1 MADDIV
7 QTIKVEVEGAEEAT
21 AALEKIGEGASTSFD
36 ETAKAAETAG
46 VSIEDFGKMSEKSQ
60 AAYIEL
66 SQRVVEGSRSIVAST
81 GEIQQAAASGVQGT
95 QALGGG
101 LDDVSNKSGIS
112 SREMKALG
120 KIMGALGAGEVAHLA
135 VSFQRVTSSLGVL
148 GAAALAFAV
157 AAGAMLK
164 WAKDAADAAKGMED
178 LAKATGASI
187 ESLKLQ
193 EGAFQSAGIAAK
205 EFKSSLQGLLVGV
218 VGEAPKIQDEIDK
231 TAETAI
237 RAKAALDKLKAD
249 QGFQTTQF
257 QIQTQQ
263 LAAQTQQLQL
273 QGQQL
278 ALNLASVRQQLS
290 TLSATQDIERR
301 RANLTVQDAA
311 ANLALLELQDKY
323 LRGKISE
330 ASYEKQKAALE
341 QGARD
346 SAIQKARIDLENA
359 QQERDALGQKQA
371 AQRSALQLQEQQI
384 ELAQQQLPI
393 QQQQLELARQQL
405 ELAKQQFDIL
415 KGPDLA
421 AAQRKLAEA
430 LANSLGPLIEQ
441 FERMRQGSK
450 EAIDPL
456 TTLAS
461 QVLALKGA
469 LAAAGISSEDMAKGF
484 NASNVEVNKFL
495 PVIAKIVDSLTDLQK
510 LQFGEVLKGTGLP
523 PELIAVLMKGTEELD
538 KFIAKAQ
545 ELAPARQQLEDFG
558 KGLDS
563 LGKSLSDFGT
573 LVAGQSIATLRGYWD
588 ELKSI
593 GAAAKEASLALGSMV
608 TTAPANAWQW
618 LTSSFDA
625 ALAQMK
631 ARWAEFQQDLARSG
645 TLSPPLPSGAHAAG
659 GLLGGRGSGT
669 SDSNIAW
676 VSRGEHIM
684 PARAVSQPGVL
695 ALLEALRLSG
705 GNLRAVLNSMGHFAL
720 GGMVAPTL
728 SIPALAG
735 GGMHNV
741 TIAFPGLPEIT
752 GLRASS
758 GVVDQLRN
766 AAAMAQVRSGGR
778 KPSRYS

>member
-1 MADDIV
+1 MADDLV
-7 QTIKVEVEGAEEAT
+7 QTIIVEVDGAEKAT
-21 AALEKIGEGASTSFD
+21 ADLEKIGESASTSFE

-46 VSIEDFGKMSEKSQ
+46 VSIEEFGKLSEKTQ
-60 AAYIEL
+60 QAYIEL
-66 SQRVVEGSRSIVAST
+66 SQRVVEGSQSIVAST

-101 LDDVSNKSGIS
+101 LDEVSNKSGVS
-112 SREMKALG
+112 SREMRALG

-135 VSFQRVTSSLGVL
+135 VSFQRVASSLGVL

-157 AAGAMLK
+157 AGGAMLK

-178 LAKATGASI
+178 LAKATGTAV

-193 EGAFQSAGIAAK
+193 EGAFKSAGISAK
-205 EFKSSLQGLLVGV
+205 EFGSALQGMLVSV
-218 VGEAPKIQDEIDK
+218 VAEAPKLQDEIDK
-231 TAETAI
+231 TAETAV

-263 LAAQTQQLQL
+263 LQIQTQQLEL
-273 QGQQL
+273 QGRQL

-290 TLSATQDIERR
+290 TLDQMQAIERSR
-301 RANLTVQDAA
+301 ASLSLQDAEANLKMLELKRKLLAGTISKTQYDQAA
-311 ANLALLELQDKY
+311 AKE
-323 LRGKISE
+323 E
-330 ASYEKQKAALE
+330 KAALD
-341 QGARD
+341 R
-346 SAIQKARIDLENA
+346 SIQKAQLDVSNA
-359 QQERDALGQKQA
+359 RQEVQGLDQKQA
-371 AQRSALQLQEQQI
+371 AQRSALELQEKQI
-384 ELAQQQLPI
+384 QLAQEQLPI
-393 QQQQLELARQQL
+393 QQQQLELQRQQL
-405 ELAKQQFDIL
+405 ELAKQQFEQL
-415 KGPDLA
+415 KGADLG

-441 FERMRQGSK
+441 FERIKNGSK

-461 QVLALKGA
+461 QITALKA
-469 LAAAGISSEDMAKGF
+469 VMANAGISAEDMAKGF
-484 NASNVEVNKFL
+484 NAANVEVVKFL

-510 LQFGEVLKGTGLP
+510 LQFAQVLKGFQLP
-523 PELIAVLMKGTEELD
+523 ADLIAVLMKGTEELD
-538 KFIAKAQ
+538 KFTAQ
-545 ELAPARQQLEDFG
+545 AEKMQPFRQVLEDTG
-558 KGLDS
+558 KGVDA
-563 LGKSLSDFGT
+563 LGKSLKDIGT
-573 LVAGQSIATLRGYWD
+573 IALASAVADIKNLW
-588 ELKSI
+588 
-593 GAAAKEASLALGSMV
+593 AAIQLLV
-608 TTAPANAWQW
+608 TTPVGNAWQW

-625 ALAQMK
+625 ALASMK
-631 ARWAEFQQDLARSG
+631 RSWAEFEQDLARSG
-645 TLSPPLPSGAHAAG
+645 TLSPPLPGLPGGEHAAG

-669 SDSNIAW
+669 SDSNLAW

-684 PARAVSQPGVL
+684 PARAVSRPGVL

-720 GGMVAPTL
+720 GGMVAPRL
-728 SIPALAG
+728 SIPAFAG
-735 GGMHNV
+735 GMNHV
-741 TIAFPGLPEIT
+741 SIHFPGLPEIT

>member
-1 MADDIV
+1 MASNDIV
-7 QTIKVEVEGAEEAT
+7 QTIKVEVDGAEEAT

-46 VSIEDFGKMSEKSQ
+46 VSIEDFGKLSEKTQ
-60 AAYIEL
+60 QAYIEL

-101 LDDVSNKSGIS
+101 LDEVSNKSGIS
-112 SREMKALG
+112 SREMRALG

-135 VSFQRVTSSLGVL
+135 VSFQKVASSLGVL

-157 AAGAMLK
+157 AAGALLS
-164 WAKDAADAAKGMED
+164 WAKEAADAAKSMED
-178 LAKATGASI
+178 LAKATGTSV
-187 ESLKLQ
+187 ETLKLQ
-193 EGAFQSAGIAAK
+193 EGAFKSAGIAAK
-205 EFKSSLQGLLVGV
+205 EFGGALQGLLVSV
-218 VGEAPKIQDEIDK
+218 VGQAPKIQDEIDK

-237 RAKAALDKLKAD
+237 RAKAALDKLKAE

-257 QIQTQQ
+257 QLQTQQ

-278 ALNLASVRQQLS
+278 ALNLASVQQQLR

-311 ANLALLELQDKY
+311 ANLEMLELQDRY
-323 LRGKISE
+323 LRGKVSE
-330 ASYEKQKAALE
+330 ASYERQLASLQQAS
-341 QGARD
+341 RD
-346 SAIQKARIDLENA
+346 RAIQKARIDLESA
-359 QQERDALGQKQA
+359 RQERDGLGQKQA

-384 ELAQQQLPI
+384 ELAQQQLPM
-393 QQQQLELARQQL
+393 QQQQLELQRQQL
-405 ELAKQQFDIL
+405 ELAKQQFEAL

-495 PVIAKIVDSLTDLQK
+495 PVIAKIVDSLTGLQK
-510 LQFGEVLKGTGLP
+510 LQFAEVLKGFQLP
-523 PELIAVLMKGTEELD
+523 ADLIAVLMKGTEELD
-538 KFIAKAQ
+538 KFTAQ
-545 ELAPARQQLEDFG
+545 AEKMQPFRQVLEDTG
-558 KGLDS
+558 KGVDT
-563 LGKSLSDFGT
+563 LGKSLKDIGTIALASVIADIKNLGAAIQT
-573 LVAGQSIATLRGYWD
+573 LV
-588 ELKSI
+588 
-593 GAAAKEASLALGSMV
+593 
-608 TTAPANAWQW
+608 TTPVGNAWQW
-618 LTSSFDA
+618 LTTSFDA
-625 ALAQMK
+625 ALASMK
-631 ARWAEFQQDLARSG
+631 ASWAQFEQDLARSG
-645 TLSPPLPSGAHAAG
+645 TLSPPLPGWPSGAHAAG
-659 GLLGGRGSGT
+659 GLLGGSGSGT
-669 SDSNIAW
+669 SDSNLAW

-695 ALLEALRLSG
+695 AFLEALRRSG
-705 GNLRAVLNSMGHFAL
+705 GNLRGVLDNMGRFAL
-720 GGMVAPTL
+720 GGMVMPTL
-728 SIPALAG
+728 SIPAFAG
-735 GGMHNV
+735 GGMNNV
-741 TIAFPGLPEIT
+741 TIQFPGLPEIT

-758 GVVDQLRN
+758 AVVDELRN